1 MGDFLTLSLV
11 IDKTVELHTQLS
23 LYMDE
28 YIIDKKKF
36 KLLD

>member
-1 MGDFLTLSLV
+1 MGDFLTLILV
-11 IDKTVELHTQLS
+11 MDKNVKLHTQLS
-23 LYMDE
+23 LYIDE